1 MGWAD
6 LVSPLAISKENA
18 EQVQVLLDEKL
29 VAHSGLLAFHPSD
42 AKTTVF
48 IPYEKL
54 HSYLVSTGVKLTN
67 VHFVPAV
74 GGYDS
79 PRFGDGE
86 LMVVRRLEKQKQ
98 KRRLQNLG
106 RRMPRLKEL
115 HSLALMY
122 AKNLI
127 FLTGTP
133 KFSPRV
139 TW

>member
-1 MGWAD
+1 LGWAD

-18 EQVQVLLDEKL
+18 EKVQVLLDEKL

-67 VHFVPAV
+67 VDFVPVA

-79 PRFGDGE
+79 P
-86 LMVVRRLEKQKQ
+86 V
-98 KRRLQNLG
+98 
-106 RRMPRLKEL
+106 
-115 HSLALMY
+115 
-122 AKNLI
+122 
-127 FLTGTP
+127 
-133 KFSPRV
+133 
-139 TW
+139 